1 MNKFEK
7 KISKLLIISVISWSI
22 YFFLNDSENVND
34 TIFQLQESNSIYA
47 FGYYIL
53 FNILKWMLFVFGIG
67 SLILFLNIILKKN
80 NN

>member
-22 YFFLNDSENVND
+22 YFFLNDSENVNA
-34 TIFQLQESNSIYA
+34 TIFQLQKSNSIYA

>member
-34 TIFQLQESNSIYA
+34 TIFQLQESNLIYA